1 MGVHLA
7 LAPALPAM
15 PQSGVDGLA
24 ESTTDSIF
32 VDVVKAVPS
41 AFHPPRILT
50 HDLVGRLTRSNAVAR
65 DLRSCGYR
73 VMDIDIVPDDG
84 GGPILLVDLAGRSLS
99 AFLEQ
104 CDASTSRPG
113 AGHVTALYQ
122 GARIV
127 LEA

>member
-7 LAPALPAM
+7 LAPALPAAL
-15 PQSGVDGLA
+15 QSNAACLA

-50 HDLVGRLTRSNAVAR
+50 HDLVGRLNTSNAVAR
-65 DLRSCGYR
+65 DLRNRGYR
-73 VMDIDIVPDDG
+73 VMDIDIMPDDG
-84 GGPILLVDLAGRSLS
+84 GSPILLVDLVGHSLS
-99 AFLEQ
+99 AFLDL

-113 AGHVTALYQ
+113 SGRVTALYQ
-122 GARIV
+122 GSRIV
-127 LEA
+127 LDA